1 MGFVTTSGVLFFG
14 SDSLFGE
21 EAIKPV
27 SWESIP
33 EFVMNDDVFLEEQ
46 SKIFATM
53 RDSQTVTMGCH
64 ISKNDIK
71 NLMKLVRGFKFARGP
86 ARNRMIRRAKK
97 MQTNYICK
105 YEFIKEDNEYVDKRG
120 QIRLILQ

>member
-1 MGFVTTSGVLFFG
+1 MPYSTTSGVLFFG
-14 SDSLFGE
+14 AEGTT
-21 EAIKPV
+21 PV
-27 SWESIP
+27 AWDAVPRIP
-33 EFVMNDDVFLEEQ
+33 EIVMNDEDFVEEQ

-53 RDSQTVTMGCH
+53 LDSPTVTMNCH
-64 ISKNDIK
+64 ISKKAIE
-71 NLMKLVRGFKFARGP
+71 NLMELIRGFKLAKGP

-97 MQTNYICK
+97 MQTNYIYE